1 MKFANIS
8 KGLLL
13 GLALLA
19 ATSVFAAS
27 NKGSVQLLDPVT
39 VSGKQ
44 LPAGDYS
51 VKWDGNGPNVELNIM
66 KGSKV
71 IATTPA
77 RLIDLSQ
84 KTTGDAA
91 VVKSNEDGS
100 RSLTEIRFGGR
111 KYALA
116 IGQETASMDGSSNS
130 STK

>member
-13 GLALLA
+13 GLALLL
-19 ATSVFAAS
+19 ATGAFAAA
-27 NKGSVQLLDPVT
+27 NKGSMQLVDPVT

-51 VKWDGNGPNVELNIM
+51 VKWDGSGPNVELSIL
-66 KGSKV
+66 KGNKV
-71 IATTPA
+71 VATTPA

-84 KTTGDAA
+84 KPSGDAA
-91 VVKSNEDGS
+91 IVQQNGDGS
-100 RSLTEIRFGGR
+100 KALTELHFSGK

-116 IGQETASMDGSSNS
+116 IGNESASMDGSGS
-130 STK
+130 SK